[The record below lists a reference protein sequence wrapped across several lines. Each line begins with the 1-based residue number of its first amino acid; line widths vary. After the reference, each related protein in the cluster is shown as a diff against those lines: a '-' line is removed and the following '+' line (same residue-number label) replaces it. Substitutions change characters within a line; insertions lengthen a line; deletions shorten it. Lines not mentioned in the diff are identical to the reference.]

1 MIRWFAKRKL
11 RIAGPAA
18 AGLATL
24 FSLHATAATLSVSPG
39 DDALRA
45 AVASAAPGDTL
56 VLEPGI
62 HAGPVAIDRP
72 LMLIGE
78 AGATIDGGGEGNVIT
93 VSAPD
98 VTLRGLVVRNSGR
111 SLETQDSGIFVDK
124 SGDRARIED
133 NYLQNNLI
141 GVYLWGPDNA
151 LVLGN
156 RIDGVRD
163 MRVNERGNG
172 IQLWNTPGSIVEG
185 NDIRWGRD
193 GIFVTTSRDNVFRGN
208 RFRELRFAVHYM
220 YTNKSEVSDN
230 LSVGNHVGYALMFS
244 KRLTVT
250 GNVSIGDRDHGIL
263 LNYANRSRIAG
274 NLVRDGKTKCVFIYN
289 SNRNEFSGNRF
300 EACAIG
306 VHFTAGSERNTLA
319 DNAFVANR
327 TQVKYVGTR
336 RLDWSAGSRGN
347 YWSDHPAFDLDG
359 DGLADTPYRPNDL
372 VDQVVWAHPLAKM
385 LLNGPSIQVVRW
397 AQSQFPAIHP
407 GGVVD
412 TRPLMAPP
420 EVAPSALTGEFD
432 D

>member
-1 MIRWFAKRKL
+1 MNFRFAEQKL
-11 RIAGPAA
+11 GVAGPVL

-24 FSLHATAATLSVSPG
+24 FSLHATAANFSVSPG

-56 VLEPGI
+56 VLESGV
-62 HAGPVAIDRP
+62 HTGSVVIDRP
-72 LMLIGE
+72 LTLIGKS
-78 AGATIDGGGEGNVIT
+78 GAIIDGGGEGNVIT

-98 VTLRGLVVRNSGR
+98 VTLRGLVIRNSGR

-151 LVLGN
+151 QALGN

-306 VHFTAGSERNTLA
+306 VHFTAGSERNALF

-412 TRPLMAPP
+412 TRPLMVPP
-420 EVAPSALTGEFD
+420 EVAPSALTGGFD

>member
-1 MIRWFAKRKL
+1 MSRCFTTRKL
-11 RIAGPAA
+11 GIAGPVA
-18 AGLATL
+18 AGLAAL
-24 FSLHATAATLSVSPG
+24 FSLDATAATLSLSPG
-39 DDALRA
+39 SDSLRTA
-45 AVASAAPGDTL
+45 IASAGPSDTL

-62 HAGPVAIDRP
+62 YAGPLVIDRP
-72 LMLIGE
+72 LTLVGKR
-78 AGATIDGGGEGNVIT
+78 GAIIDGGGKGNVIT

-124 SGDRARIED
+124 SGDRALIED
-133 NYLQNNLI
+133 GRLENNLI
-141 GVYLWGPDNA
+141 GIYLWGPDDA
-151 LVLGN
+151 VLRGN

-172 IQLWNTPGSIVEG
+172 VQLWNTPGSIVEG

-193 GIFVTTSRDNVFRGN
+193 GIFVTTSRNNTFRGN

-220 YTNKSEVSDN
+220 YTNDSEVSDN
-230 LSVGNHVGYALMFS
+230 QSVGNHVGYALMFS

-263 LNYANRSRIAG
+263 LNYANRSRITG
-274 NLVRDGKTKCVFIYN
+274 NLVRDGRTKCVFIYN
-289 SNRNEFSGNRF
+289 SNRNEFSRNRF
-300 EACAIG
+300 ESCAIG
-306 VHFTAGSERNTLA
+306 VHFTAGSERNSLV
-319 DNAFVANR
+319 DNAFVDNR

-336 RLDWSAGSRGN
+336 RLDWSSGSRGN

-420 EVAPSALTGEFD
+420 DVSPPALTGGFD
-432 D
+432 G